1 LSTTD
6 EILEV
11 FNEDI
16 ERKSKIVREKL
27 LSRLLKKRG
36 FIQPGDLEEIP
47 ENIGSV
53 PDNKSGGT
61 K

>member
-36 FIQPGDLEEIP
+36 FIQSGDLEEMPI
-47 ENIGSV
+47 EE
-53 PDNKSGGT
+53 KE
-61 K
+61 KA